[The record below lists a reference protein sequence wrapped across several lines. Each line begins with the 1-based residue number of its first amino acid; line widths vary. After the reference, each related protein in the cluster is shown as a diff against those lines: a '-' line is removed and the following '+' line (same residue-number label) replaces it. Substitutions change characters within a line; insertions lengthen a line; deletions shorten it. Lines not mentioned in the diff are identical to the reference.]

1 MRCDG
6 VKFGMAAVITAACFL
21 LSAQIDAGHAAT
33 PQDALKRAVD
43 EAAVPVMTGDKIPG
57 LAVGI
62 TTDGRHAVFNYG
74 VATLDTRK
82 PITDSTLFEIGSLSK
97 TFTATLAS
105 WAEVGG
111 QLSLS
116 DETAKYLPSLQGTS
130 FGRVTLLELGTH
142 TPGGLPLQ
150 VPESIANND
159 QLMTY
164 FREWQPTYPPGT
176 YRTYA
181 NPSIGLLGL
190 ITAQSMHED
199 FTSLE
204 QGRLFPA
211 LGLSSTYID
220 VPASKLADYA
230 QGYTGKGEPIRMKP
244 GVLSAEAYGI
254 KATATDLLRFLDA
267 NMGLVRLSQDLHR
280 AIVATQTGYFKAG
293 VLTQDLIWEQYS
305 YPVALK
311 TLLEGNSAQMLNPIP
326 ATAITPPLPP
336 QTSVLINKTGSTNG
350 FGAYAMFVPARRIGI
365 VILANKNYPIQDRVT
380 LAFRILAVLE
390 AGEIDH

>member
-1 MRCDG
+1 M
-6 VKFGMAAVITAACFL
+6 KFGMIAAITTACFVFG
-21 LSAQIDAGHAAT
+21 AQIDAESAAA
-33 PQDALKRAVD
+33 PQDALKSAVD
-43 EAAVPVMTGDKIPG
+43 DTVVPVMVADKIPG
-57 LAVGI
+57 LVVGI

-74 VATLDTRK
+74 VAALDTRK
-82 PITDSTLFEIGSLSK
+82 PIADSTLFEIGSLSK

-116 DETAKYLPSLQGTS
+116 DQTAKYLPSLQGTS
-130 FGRVTLLELGTH
+130 FGHVTLLDLGTH

-150 VPESIANND
+150 VPDLVANND

-164 FREWQPTYPPGT
+164 LREWRPTYPPGT
-176 YRTYA
+176 YRTYS

-190 ITAQSMHED
+190 ITAQSMHQD

-204 QGRLFPA
+204 QRRLFPA

-230 QGYTGKGEPIRMKP
+230 QGHTGQGEPIRLKQ

-254 KATATDLLRFLDA
+254 KTTATDLLRFLDA
-267 NMGLVRLSQDLHR
+267 NMGLVKLSVDLQR

-293 VLTQDLIWEQYS
+293 VLTQDLIWEQYP

-311 TLLEGNSAQMLNPIP
+311 TLLKGNSAQMLNPIP
-326 ATAITPPLPP
+326 ATPITPPLPP
-336 QTSVLINKTGSTNG
+336 QPGVLINKTGSTNG
-350 FGAYAMFVPARRIGI
+350 FGAYAMFVPARRIGV
-365 VILANKNYPIQDRVT
+365 VILANKNYPIQDRVS
-380 LAFRILAVLE
+380 LAYRIFTVLD
-390 AGEIDH
+390 AGEIGH

>member
-1 MRCDG
+1 
-6 VKFGMAAVITAACFL
+6 MAAVITAACFL
-21 LSAQIDAGHAAT
+21 LGARIDTGRAAA
-33 PQDALKRAVD
+33 PQDVLKRAVD
-43 EAAVPVMTGDKIPG
+43 EAVVPVMKKDKIPG
-57 LAVGI
+57 FAVGI

-74 VATLDTRK
+74 LAALDTRK

-116 DETAKYLPSLQGTS
+116 DETAKSLPSLQGTS
-130 FGRVTLLELGTH
+130 LGRVTLLDLGTH

-150 VPESIANND
+150 VPDSIANND

-164 FREWQPTYPPGT
+164 LREWQPTYPQGA

-190 ITAQSMHED
+190 ITAQSMHEN

-211 LGLSSTYID
+211 LGLSSTYLD

-230 QGYTGKGEPIRMKP
+230 QGYNKKGEPIRMKP

-254 KATATDLLRFLDA
+254 KTTVTDLLRFLDA
-267 NMGLVRLSQDLHR
+267 NMGRVRLSQDLQR

-293 VLTQDLIWEQYS
+293 VLTQDLIWEQYA
-305 YPVALK
+305 YPVALA
-311 TLLEGNSAQMLNPIP
+311 TLLEGNSVRMLNPTP

-336 QTSVLINKTGSTNG
+336 QASVVIKQDGLENG
-350 FGAYAMFVPARRIGI
+350 FGAYAMSVPAWRTGV
-365 VILANKNYPIQDRVT
+365 VILANKNYPIRDRVT
-380 LAFRILAVLE
+380 LAFNILAALE
-390 AGEIDH
+390 AGEIVH